1 MCAIGKSGE
10 KALAGC
16 SRSNQS
22 PVKVANSRVGAKR
35 DREKKVV
42 SLMISLYCH
51 KKHVG
56 FWKDVCHR
64 MGTSTLCTQC
74 SELDRYARQRIDRC
88 PFMETKTFC
97 SNCRVHCYTPEM
109 REKIKEVMRFSG
121 PWMVFHHPIMALRHV
136 IESKKEKKQRI

>member
-22 PVKVANSRVGAKR
+22 PAKVANSRVGAKR

-56 FWKDVCHR
+56 FWKDVRHR

-74 SELDRYARQRIDRC
+74 SELDRYARQQIDRC
-88 PFMETKTFC
+88 PFMKEKTFC
-97 SNCRVHCYTPEM
+97 SACKVHCYGQEM
-109 REKIKEVMRFSG
+109 RNKIKTVMRFSG
-121 PWMVFHHPIMALRHV
+121 PRMMLYHPLLVIKHMIVGLRTRKTHD
-136 IESKKEKKQRI
+136 